1 MAEKLR
7 RQVKRSCEEQGRGK
21 KRGASAHELGAGRKA
36 ERPGKA
42 GRSHY
47 THFQGHW
54 DSLIVILSTSQQ

>member
-21 KRGASAHELGAGRKA
+21 KRRASAHELGAGRKA

-42 GRSHY
+42 EGV
-47 THFQGHW
+47 TI
-54 DSLIVILSTSQQ
+54 LISRVTGIP